1 MVDRRLS
8 FAYAN
13 PSLRVAVLDQDA
25 PLRETTL
32 LPALRDAGFQAHG
45 MTSTME
51 LYRSML
57 AQPFDIVVL
66 DADLPGESGY
76 DVAEHLRATSDIGI
90 VMLTDADC
98 RHAPIQALTSGA
110 DFYLHKPLDA
120 NLLTAMLR
128 SLSRRLIR
136 APSHGAIADHAPAR
150 GWQLEADG
158 WRLSSPH
165 GDVVALTT
173 AEHSLVNVL
182 AKENGRIITREA
194 LIEAMAH
201 NVYDFDPHRLEMTIH
216 RLRRKTYNVTGETLP
231 LRTVRGRGYLLHC
244 NVTPEGLPK

>member
-1 MVDRRLS
+1 MADRRL

-25 PLRETTL
+25 PLRESVL
-32 LPALRDAGFQAHG
+32 LPTLRDAGFQAHG
-45 MTSTME
+45 LTSAME

-57 AQPFDIVVL
+57 AQSFDIVVL

-76 DVAEHLRATSDIGI
+76 DIAQHLRATSDIGI
-90 VMLTDADC
+90 VMLTDADW

-110 DFYLHKPLDA
+110 DFYLHKPVDA

-136 APSHGAIADHAPAR
+136 APSHGAIADHARAR
-150 GWQLEADG
+150 GWQLDADG

-165 GDVVALTT
+165 GGVVALTT
-173 AEHSLVNVL
+173 SEHSLVNVL
-182 AKENGRIITREA
+182 AKENGRIMTREA
-194 LIEAMAH
+194 LIDAIAH
-201 NVYDFDPHRLEMTIH
+201 DVYDFDPHRLEMTIH

-231 LRTVRGRGYLLHC
+231 LRTVRGRGYLFSC
-244 NVTPEGLPK
+244 DVTPEKLPK